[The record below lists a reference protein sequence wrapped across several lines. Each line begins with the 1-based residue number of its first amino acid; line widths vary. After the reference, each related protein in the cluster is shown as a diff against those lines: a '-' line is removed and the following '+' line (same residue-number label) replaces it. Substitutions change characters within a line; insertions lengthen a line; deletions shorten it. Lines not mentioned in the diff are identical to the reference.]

1 MQEIIASEDELNNVV
16 HYLNELIPK
25 NAIVFLV
32 GDLAAG
38 KTTLTKRVAKI
49 RGIDGEVTSPTFS
62 LQQCYEGN
70 LFHYD
75 LYRIDNEEFMELGLF
90 EEFDKEGWHI
100 VEWGDEALKSFFLNV
115 GYEVFTVTIKPFEK
129 RRKYMIEKN

>member
-1 MQEIIASEDELNNVV
+1 
-16 HYLNELIPK
+16 
-25 NAIVFLV
+25 
-32 GDLAAG
+32 
-38 KTTLTKRVAKI
+38 
-49 RGIDGEVTSPTFS
+49 
-62 LQQCYEGN
+62 
-70 LFHYD
+70 
-75 LYRIDNEEFMELGLF
+75 MELGLF